1 MAKSFPDQVTAGDR
15 ITWTAS
21 VSGYSAAASWVLT
34 YRLANSSQLVD
45 ITASASGA
53 DFLVDV
59 PAATSKT
66 WVPGRYQVQGYV
78 TKGTD
83 RYTVEAGY
91 IQVLPN
97 LAAVPPGYDGR
108 TSAETILAQLTA
120 AYQAY
125 LTNGQGLMQRYTIG
139 TREVWFRSSAEFI
152 QQINYWK
159 AQVEQERVEAS
170 VAAGLGNPRR
180 YRVRF

>member
-15 ITWTAS
+15 IIWTAS
-21 VSGYSAAASWVLT
+21 VTGYSAAASWVLS
-34 YRLANSSQLVD
+34 YRLANSSGLID

-53 DFLVDV
+53 AFLVDV
-59 PAATSKT
+59 PVATSKS
-66 WVPGRYQVQGYV
+66 WAAGRYQVQGYV

-83 RYTVEAGY
+83 RYTVESGF

-97 LAAVPPGYDGR
+97 LAAAPPGWDGR
-108 TSAETILAQLTA
+108 SSAETILAQLQA
-120 AYQAY
+120 AYQTY

-139 TREVWFRSSAEFI
+139 TREVWFRSSSEFI

-159 AQVEQERVEAS
+159 AQVEQEQVAAS